1 VNVKGREPGGIVA
14 PEEFENV
21 REELTKDLLALRA
34 PNGDKVI
41 KQVFK
46 REELYWGSDSH
57 GPEPEMPLD
66 KLLSSQTSF
75 GKAADLLAI
84 PFDGYDL
91 KMGLTASQTFVKTE
105 LEGMHTYHDAMI
117 MAQGVDLP
125 KERFSIVKVASCMFR
140 ALGLEPP
147 ADMD

>member
-1 VNVKGREPGGIVA
+1 MVQSTDFGVLNAQHGI
-14 PEEFENV
+14 
-21 REELTKDLLALRA
+21 L
-34 PNGDKVI
+34 
-41 KQVFK
+41 
-46 REELYWGSDSH
+46 
-57 GPEPEMPLD
+57 
-66 KLLSSQTSF
+66 
-75 GKAADLLAI
+75 GKAADLIAI

-125 KERFSIVKVASCMFR
+125 KERFSIVNVASCLFR

-147 ADMD
+147 ADLD